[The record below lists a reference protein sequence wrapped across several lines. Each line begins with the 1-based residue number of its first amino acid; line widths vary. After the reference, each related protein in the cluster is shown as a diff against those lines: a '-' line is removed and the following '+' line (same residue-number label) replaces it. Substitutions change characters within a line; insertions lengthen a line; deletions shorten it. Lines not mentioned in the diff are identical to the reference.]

1 MKYFKKTFLWIIILA
16 VLAGYFYLDVE
27 TTKKKEIEK
36 EEAARLLPFKP
47 EEVVELELKKG
58 DTTILLQRWE
68 DGWRIEKPIKAK
80 ADSRAVE
87 KALGYITQSR
97 SDADYVMDENPAQE
111 RLAEFGLI
119 NPQLEVTLKVGK
131 AMTPYTLI
139 FGDRAPTKGVAFAVL
154 KGIPKVYRVLAD
166 ARAQADQE
174 LYYFRDKTIFKT
186 QPVMVDKVEI
196 MNGDKKIRCELPM
209 EGRWGIVSPIKA
221 RADMIKIIEMI
232 SKFKDTD
239 IKEFIEEEPKDLKM
253 YGLSPFKTKLSIWL
267 SGDDKATETLFIGDR
282 DKKKRGYYARL
293 DGKDNVF
300 LIEEGMA
307 DLIPEDAE
315 DFRDRYIIFLEEEKV
330 NKIEV
335 KYPDREIIVVK
346 TPDFEW
352 KMQKPKESEFDFNVI
367 KEFLKEM
374 KGFKVEKFIAAQ
386 GLSPDLRKYGLE
398 HPAMKLLIWEDG
410 GTVPHELHI
419 GNADSKGEGIYAWT
433 AEQDGVVL
441 IDEKVR
447 EVIKASF

>member
-1 MKYFKKTFLWIIILA
+1 MKYFKKTFLWIIILSA
-16 VLAGYFYLDVE
+16 LAGYFYLDVK
-27 TTKKKEIEK
+27 TTKKKEMEK

-47 EEVVELELKKG
+47 EEVVELDLKKG
-58 DTTILLQRWE
+58 DRTILLQRWE
-68 DGWRIEKPIKAK
+68 DGWRVEKPIKAK
-80 ADSRAVE
+80 ADGRAVE

-97 SDADYVMDENPAQE
+97 SDADYVMDENPSQE

-131 AMTPYTLI
+131 SMTPYTLI
-139 FGDRAPTKGVAFAVL
+139 FGDRAPTKGVAFAIL
-154 KGIPKVYRVLAD
+154 KGSPKVYRVLAD
-166 ARAQADQE
+166 AKAQADQE

-196 MNGDKKIRCELPM
+196 INNGQKIKCELPM
-209 EGRWGIVSPIKA
+209 EGKWGIVSPIKS

-232 SKFKDTD
+232 SKFKETD
-239 IKEFIEEEPKDLKM
+239 IKEFIEEEPKDLKQ
-253 YGLSPFKTKLSIWL
+253 YGLNPFKKKLSIWL
-267 SGDDKATETLFIGDR
+267 SGDDKATETIFIGDR

-293 DGKDNVF
+293 EGKDNVF
-300 LIEEGMA
+300 LIEEGLA

-315 DFRDRYIIFLEEEKV
+315 DLRDRYIMFLEDEKV

-335 KYPDREIIVVK
+335 KYPDKEIIVVK

-352 KMQKPKESEFDFNVI
+352 KMLKPKEQVFDFNVI

-374 KGFKVEKFIAAQ
+374 KGFKVEEFVGQ
-386 GLSPDLRKYGLE
+386 GFSLAKYGLE
-398 HPAMKLLIWEDG
+398 HPPIKLLIWEDG
-410 GTVPHELHI
+410 IATPHELHI
-419 GNADSKGEGIYAWT
+419 GNADTKGAGIYAWT

-441 IDEKVR
+441 IDGKVR
-447 EVIKASF
+447 DVIKESL